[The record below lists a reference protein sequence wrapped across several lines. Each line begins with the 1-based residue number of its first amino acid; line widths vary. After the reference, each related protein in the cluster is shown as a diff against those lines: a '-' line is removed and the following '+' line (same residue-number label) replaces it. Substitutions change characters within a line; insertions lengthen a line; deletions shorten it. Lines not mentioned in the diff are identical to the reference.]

1 MRWNDISSSRIQKF
15 RDRKNYHAI
24 RLQSRKKKNKQNENQ
39 TNKQTKEKTSLDVV
53 EEWRRSK
60 EKATKRFYGS
70 MSVTSASES
79 KLLATVEPAT
89 PPPTTT
95 IRFLSAISSRT
106 GTCKWRENDPQSLN
120 VCLNMCA
127 YICLSV
133 CSSECLRM
141 LRKKQQ
147 KQAHSKPSSKLLYT
161 QSTSAN
167 NNNPY

>member
-1 MRWNDISSSRIQKF
+1 MLSVCKA
-15 RDRKNYHAI
+15 KN
-24 RLQSRKKKNKQNENQ
+24 N
-39 TNKQTKEKTSLDVV
+39 TNKTKTKRTNKYTKEKSSLDVV

-79 KLLATVEPAT
+79 KLLAMVEPAT

-106 GTCKWRENDPQSLN
+106 GTCKWRQNDPQSLY
-120 VCLNMCA
+120 VCLCMCA
-127 YICLSV
+127 YVCLSV

-141 LRKKQQ
+141 LKKKQQ
-147 KQAHSKPSSKLLYT
+147 RTTKAGTQQTKL
-161 QSTSAN
+161 
-167 NNNPY
+167 